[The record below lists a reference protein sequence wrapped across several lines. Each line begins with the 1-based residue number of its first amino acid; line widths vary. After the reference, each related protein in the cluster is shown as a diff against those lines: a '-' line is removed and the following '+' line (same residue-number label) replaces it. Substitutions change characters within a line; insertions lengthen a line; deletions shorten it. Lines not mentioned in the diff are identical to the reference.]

1 MDVAKCLKRPLI
13 SHKAHSKPTEIKR
26 WRNREGSLI
35 IKYSEPVEGYEE
47 DLLKTEFPEYEVSLL
62 EQNDFETLYD
72 IRSREIEKIIKAKSL
87 LVPEIEKEKATNVS
101 NTLIIEDE

>member
-26 WRNREGSLI
+26 WRNKEGSLI

-47 DLLKTEFPEYEVSLL
+47 DLLRTEFPEYDVSLL

-72 IRSREIEKIIKAKSL
+72 IRSREVGKVIKAKSL
-87 LVPEIEKEKATNVS
+87 LVPEIEKETCTNVS

>member
-1 MDVAKCLKRPLI
+1 MDVANCLKRPLI
-13 SHKAHSKPTEIKR
+13 SHKAHSKPVEIKR

-47 DLLKTEFPEYEVSLL
+47 DLLKTEYPDYEISLL

-72 IRSREIEKIIKAKSL
+72 IRSREVEKIIRAKSL
-87 LVPEIEKEKATNVS
+87 MVPEIEKETPLNVS